1 MHRKQKKQKTSKQAS
16 KKQTNKN
23 KAMRTL
29 KTCGPKDRLPLACSR
44 RSDSGARAKIKA
56 SERPG
61 KKRGETAPLSER
73 LEQANYR
80 QLPLISPG
88 LI

>member
-1 MHRKQKKQKTSKQAS
+1 MHSKQKQNKKKQQQQQQQQAS

-29 KTCGPKDRLPLACSR
+29 KSVDPRTD
-44 RSDSGARAKIKA
+44 
-56 SERPG
+56 
-61 KKRGETAPLSER
+61 
-73 LEQANYR
+73 YR

-88 LI
+88 LIQLCKGFRVGL